1 MPKRP
6 KQHQLEDLSRAK
18 FQLCLPE
25 EWVIRDKDKDY
36 GIDCEV
42 ELFDE
47 DENSTGILFYVQLKA
62 TGSKKESDIF
72 NLDFKIETLEY
83 FKQLE
88 IPVLLARYSQHLDK
102 TYVKWINEVDLT
114 FAKENAKTF
123 RIKIDET
130 NEWSEESS
138 IQIENDLKNVRV
150 LNSGSFNFPL
160 TYSINFKDDNIQG
173 FSNSQFKIQLRNELS
188 EYSDFLEY
196 KPNNENHLIN
206 INIDKNI
213 LLVQTSILKGV
224 FFHNLDKR
232 PTENFIE
239 ELSLDI
245 LLSLSMCM
253 VMVGQIDYCGKIIF
267 DNELDKRLIE
277 KEELLLRLLPIL
289 LSSSYF
295 ENTLNLINDALD
307 NKENEIILFPAI
319 ASLLLKSDTKIKKR
333 ITLIESFFK
342 LQLKKAKKLNLDGLI
357 ATSHYN
363 LGNFYRSKDRHKES
377 INHYVEAKRYDSN
390 YLKRSYYY
398 REIAGVCFEVNKFKF
413 SAEFY
418 KKSIELG
425 ASNETKSLL
434 GDALMFSGN
443 YKEADNVF
451 QDYIT
456 TTEKPNEEFLLKA
469 ILLQN
474 IIENE
479 KINFQNRKPEEADK
493 IAGNKPSIGDIEKA
507 FNKDLLSSLAWFN
520 LGMIKKDDANFQEA
534 TFCFAMCASINLWD
548 IEAWTFAFLAFINSG
563 KEGDLLIGS
572 LILKT
577 AYWHNRDEFLMH
589 LYGILEQDNES
600 NAEIIKMIDKILTA
614 DNKMNEKSAVLRILD
629 GEKYKEFELKK

>member
-1 MPKRP
+1 M
-6 KQHQLEDLSRAK
+6 
-18 FQLCLPE
+18 
-25 EWVIRDKDKDY
+25 
-36 GIDCEV
+36 
-42 ELFDE
+42 
-47 DENSTGILFYVQLKA
+47 
-62 TGSKKESDIF
+62 
-72 NLDFKIETLEY
+72 
-83 FKQLE
+83 
-88 IPVLLARYSQHLDK
+88 
-102 TYVKWINEVDLT
+102 
-114 FAKENAKTF
+114 
-123 RIKIDET
+123 
-130 NEWSEESS
+130 
-138 IQIENDLKNVRV
+138 
-150 LNSGSFNFPL
+150 
-160 TYSINFKDDNIQG
+160 
-173 FSNSQFKIQLRNELS
+173 
-188 EYSDFLEY
+188 
-196 KPNNENHLIN
+196 
-206 INIDKNI
+206 
-213 LLVQTSILKGV
+213 
-224 FFHNLDKR
+224 
-232 PTENFIE
+232 
-239 ELSLDI
+239 
-245 LLSLSMCM
+245 
-253 VMVGQIDYCGKIIF
+253 
-267 DNELDKRLIE
+267 
-277 KEELLLRLLPIL
+277 
-289 LSSSYF
+289 
-295 ENTLNLINDALD
+295 
-307 NKENEIILFPAI
+307 
-319 ASLLLKSDTKIKKR
+319 
-333 ITLIESFFK
+333 
-342 LQLKKAKKLNLDGLI
+342 

-377 INHYVEAKRYDSN
+377 INNYVQAKRYDSN

-398 REIAGVCFEVNKFKF
+398 REIAGVCFEANKFKF
-413 SAEFY
+413 SADFY

-425 ASNETKSLL
+425 ASNDTKSLL

-456 TTEKPNEEFLLKA
+456 TTETPNEEFLLKA

-479 KINFQNRKPEEADK
+479 KIDSQNRQPEEADK
-493 IAGNKPSIGDIEKA
+493 IAGNKPSIEDIEKA

-548 IEAWTFAFLAFINSG
+548 IEAWTFAFLSFINSG